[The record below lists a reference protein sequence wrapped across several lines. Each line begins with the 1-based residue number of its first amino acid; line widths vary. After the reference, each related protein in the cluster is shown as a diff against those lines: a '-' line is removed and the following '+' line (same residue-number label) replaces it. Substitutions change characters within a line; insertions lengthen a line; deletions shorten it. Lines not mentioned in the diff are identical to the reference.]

1 MKPRSLRSWLLLSHG
16 LSLLLAIVALL
27 GTGVLAWDLRMQT
40 KGELIAQGEV
50 LSLWVRSERIA
61 RPKTPLEDLGMS
73 AKLAEAASRTRS
85 QIQLLDGDGVV
96 RASSGGVT
104 GQDLSE
110 RPEVKAALSGS
121 HGSSVRPG
129 AEEKVIQA
137 IPVLVDGQ
145 LQGVLLLQRSPRGAL
160 QALYHMRPKLGW
172 SLLFA
177 LLAAATSALL
187 AARLSSRSLTD
198 LADAAG
204 HLAEGNF
211 QAAEELRE
219 ASSSR
224 VEEVARLSNA
234 MGQLSTRLED
244 RLAYIGE
251 FAGHVSHEFKTPLAT
266 LRGTV
271 ELLSEDQDMPPEQ
284 RARFLANANT
294 ELLRLERLVTGLLL
308 LARAEEQTGFEELD
322 LAQLVQRVTARHGL
336 SAHTQ
341 PGRVRGA
348 PAQLEAALEN
358 LIQNAQAHGAAPI
371 SVHLWSEA
379 EHHHLEVRDAGPGI
393 SVANQERVFE
403 RFFTTKRGG
412 GGTGLGLALVQS
424 VALAHAGEVTL
435 KSQPGDTRV
444 GLQLP
449 GRFHRNKESSSS

>member
-16 LSLLLAIVALL
+16 LSLLLAIIALM
-27 GTGVLAWDLRMQT
+27 GTGLLAWDLRMQT

-50 LSLWVRSERIA
+50 LSLWVRSERLSH
-61 RPKTPLEDLGMS
+61 PDQDLGELGIGV
-73 AKLAEAASRTRS
+73 KLAEAAARTRS
-85 QIQLLDGDGVV
+85 QVQLLDNTGVV

-110 RPEVKAALSGS
+110 LPEVQAALSGD
-121 HGSSVRPG
+121 HGTTVRG
-129 AEEKVIQA
+129 RTDEKVFQA
-137 IPVLVDGQ
+137 IPVRVEGDLVA
-145 LQGVLLLQRSPRGAL
+145 VLLLQRSPRGAL

-177 LLAAATSALL
+177 LLAAGISALL

-198 LADAAG
+198 LADAAV

-211 QAAEELRE
+211 QAAEELR
-219 ASSSR
+219 AARSSR

-234 MGQLSTRLED
+234 MGQLSTRLQD

-271 ELLSEDQDMPPEQ
+271 ELLSEDNEMPPEQ

-294 ELLRLERLVTGLLL
+294 EVLRLERLVTGLLE
-308 LARAEEQTGFEELD
+308 LARAEEQTGFETVD
-322 LAQLVQRVTARHGL
+322 LQALVQRVAARHDVPV
-336 SAHTQ
+336 HTK
-341 PGRVRGA
+341 
-348 PAQLEAALEN
+348 PAQVSGALAQLDAALEN
-358 LIQNAQAHGAAPI
+358 LVQNAKTHGAGPF
-371 SVHLWSEA
+371 SVHLWREGK
-379 EHHHLEVRDAGPGI
+379 HHHIEVRDVGAGI
-393 SVANQERVFE
+393 SLSNQARVFE
-403 RFFTTKRGG
+403 RFFTTRRGG

-435 KSQPGDTRV
+435 SSTPGDTRV
-444 GLQLP
+444 RISLRCQP
-449 GRFHRNKESSSS
+449 